1 MAVDLTAPQA
11 PSEVIQECLKY
22 FDHIDILVNNAG
34 MPSHSSVAEVT
45 LEHYA
50 QVMDLNLRAPFFLCQ
65 AAQPYLRA
73 PARII
78 NISSVAAR
86 VGGPTTLVY
95 AMSKAGLEAM
105 TRGMAEAFGKDG
117 TTVNAVA
124 PGIVESELLLKAGQ
138 DFINEKAAL
147 TPVQQR
153 VGKPDDVAQV
163 VAWLAG
169 ERSRWISGQTISA
182 SGGFMMV

>member
-1 MAVDLTAPQA
+1 
-11 PSEVIQECLKY
+11 
-22 FDHIDILVNNAG
+22 
-34 MPSHSSVAEVT
+34 
-45 LEHYA
+45 
-50 QVMDLNLRAPFFLCQ
+50 
-65 AAQPYLRA
+65 
-73 PARII
+73 
-78 NISSVAAR
+78 
-86 VGGPTTLVY
+86 
-95 AMSKAGLEAM
+95 M